1 MEEGPDDEVSKHRD
15 RFLLV
20 TKKEAHHI
28 YLGGLGVDHGDDD
41 DDEVSKEGDR
51 LPLVTK
57 GAGQS
62 LLSVWD
68 WGWGAQS
75 GST

>member
-1 MEEGPDDEVSKHRD
+1 MEEGPNDEVSKHRD

-20 TKKEAHHI
+20 TKKEAHHS
-28 YLGGLGVDHGDDD
+28 YLGGLGDDHGDDD

-68 WGWGAQS
+68 WHFFS
-75 GST
+75 L

>member
-20 TKKEAHHI
+20 TKKEAHHS
-28 YLGGLGVDHGDDD
+28 YLGGLGDDHGDDD

-57 GAGQS
+57 GEGQS

>member
-1 MEEGPDDEVSKHRD
+1 M
-15 RFLLV
+15 
-20 TKKEAHHI
+20 
-28 YLGGLGVDHGDDD
+28 GGLGDDHGDDD
-41 DDEVSKEGDR
+41 DDEVLKEGDR

>member
-1 MEEGPDDEVSKHRD
+1 M
-15 RFLLV
+15 
-20 TKKEAHHI
+20 
-28 YLGGLGVDHGDDD
+28 GGLGVDHGDDD